1 MMSDI
6 QFIYSGIKK
15 FNNWTIYG
23 DFWEK
28 MKRPTF
34 KEVYHKNDF
43 AGFDYTVKVQTITPD
58 VPSNKPSSSPVT
70 NAETVLTIHVFS
82 PHPRMNKSTSDVLKS
97 PCFFSSNSGG
107 FRELSRCCMLF
118 ESLIKKVV
126 KKFSK
131 QSECVDVESIPFNDN
146 VNATTVKK
154 VSKFEFSYRERV
166 DLNSDR
172 LTKSLD
178 ELSKQKDFQNM
189 LRFNNISNVEY
200 VASVQTIRHGVASK
214 KLTSSPVTKVKTLVT
229 IDIEPVF
236 IRPKDPNGN
245 VQKREFYAQSN
256 SGEYYST
263 NKCCDVFWEVAQSSV
278 PGNWKEYS
286 CNDVSSE
293 ITKSFE
299 DFAVLK
305 VVLNLE
311 FTYTGEKEIDMSMI
325 ANTFII
331 NLNKVYAT
339 DVFLKNRYAGLATEV
354 SVQYFI
360 W

>member
-1 MMSDI
+1 MQMLNFVKI
-6 QFIYSGIKK
+6 
-15 FNNWTIYG
+15 
-23 DFWEK
+23 
-28 MKRPTF
+28 PTLLLLLQ
-34 KEVYHKNDF
+34 VISINAQLNYPN
-43 AGFDYTVKVQTITPD
+43 TVSVQTTTPD

-70 NAETVLTIHVFS
+70 NAETVVTIVIDPLF
-82 PHPRMNKSTSDVLKS
+82 LKS
-97 PCFFSSNSGG
+97 
-107 FRELSRCCMLF
+107 
-118 ESLIKKVV
+118 K
-126 KKFSK
+126 
-131 QSECVDVESIPFNDN
+131 
-146 VNATTVKK
+146 
-154 VSKFEFSYRERV
+154 
-166 DLNSDR
+166 
-172 LTKSLD
+172 D
-178 ELSKQKDFQNM
+178 E
-189 LRFNNISNVEY
+189 
-200 VASVQTIRHGVASK
+200 
-214 KLTSSPVTKVKTLVT
+214 
-229 IDIEPVF
+229 
-236 IRPKDPNGN
+236 NGN
-245 VQKREFYAQSN
+245 VDKSDFSARLE